1 MKRAIYGK
9 LGALLLILALL
20 LSLGGCMADDLQA
33 LANVVGDTA
42 ALMDARNNE
51 IPLCAERCAGRS
63 AGAEPGG
70 RERVPGR
77 PVGRGRTGLWADL

>member
-33 LANVVGDTA
+33 LANVAT
-42 ALMDARNNE
+42 R
-51 IPLCAERCAGRS
+51 
-63 AGAEPGG
+63 
-70 RERVPGR
+70 R
-77 PVGRGRTGLWADL
+77 P